1 MCVLCVLCVF
11 SPSISTIFHWKSYLA
26 RYKPENVQICFWCF
40 SCLFVFF
47 LHSNFL
53 NWFVFYVFLVF
64 FLSSPPNFSCY
75 VFSVFSFFLFQIAF
89 SSIFSPCFFSPS
101 KVSFLYTYS
110 MMPFFVFSLFI
121 FWQPFFLL
129 ILFLFLVF
137 LWAILLF
144 WLLNTFLVLSSKFC
158 SLVSRRCFPLCRIL
172 FYYVMEQLFLI
183 ATRGIF
189 TSFRIQ
195 PNQIEEISPSFLF
208 LLFNGMTNP
217 PAIAFYTKLH

>member
-1 MCVLCVLCVF
+1 MSKCVF
-11 SPSISTIFHWKSYLA
+11 GVFL
-26 RYKPENVQICFWCF
+26 
-40 SCLFVFF
+40 CLFVFF
-47 LHSNFL
+47 SSFHFFNLVCVLCIFC
-53 NWFVFYVFLVF
+53 VF
-64 FLSSPPNFSCY
+64 FTKSCY
-75 VFSVFSFFLFQIAF
+75 VFSVFYVFSFLLLQIAF
-89 SSIFSPCFFSPS
+89 SSIFPLVFLWCFLFFPIINFFPLLQ
-101 KVSFLYTYS
+101 KFHFCHTYS
-110 MMPFFVFSLFI
+110 MCECPFLFFSLFI
-121 FWQPFFLL
+121 FCQPFFLL